1 MESAVC
7 LLMTSN
13 YHVNM
18 IEIISILDKENIFKW
33 NYGKLL
39 TTFVSFEKEKRLPYT
54 CNIHTRKH
62 CAEFS
67 DKHYTKQIYMHV

>member
-1 MESAVC
+1 MESTLG

-39 TTFVSFEKEKRLPYT
+39 TTFVSFEKEKSKTSIYT
-54 CNIHTRKH
+54 
-62 CAEFS
+62 
-67 DKHYTKQIYMHV
+67 